1 MRDGTL
7 RRDCLRRG
15 AGSMT
20 CNTSRVVPSPTAAGA
35 TARRFRFVFQ
45 AGHTRAVRE
54 RRRLD
59 IAEYLGNWVPLRIMA
74 EQAVGNRCY
83 LWVEAARPVEAKAA
97 ADYVQDCPAYVPGTF
112 KVLHP

>member
-1 MRDGTL
+1 MVHTSTVV
-7 RRDCLRRG
+7 
-15 AGSMT
+15 AG
-20 CNTSRVVPSPTAAGA
+20 PTASC
-35 TARRFRFVFQ
+35 RRFRFVFQ

-97 ADYVQDCPAYVPGTF
+97 ADYVQDCPAYVAGTF
-112 KVLHP
+112 KLLA